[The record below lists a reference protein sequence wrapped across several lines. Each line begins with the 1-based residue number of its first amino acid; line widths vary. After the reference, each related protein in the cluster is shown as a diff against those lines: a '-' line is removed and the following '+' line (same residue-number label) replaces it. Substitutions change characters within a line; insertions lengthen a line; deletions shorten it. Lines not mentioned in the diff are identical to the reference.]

1 MKRLLSVPH
10 FKDKESKKIIH
21 HGHQDYGWISINGK
35 KGDVVERHKGTLCR
49 ARKDTKLSTIP
60 VPRVTRLIITRTCYA
75 QKKPTA
81 EPQGTSRV
89 YATKIHLLTHTSM
102 MPGTKVSP
110 FEREP
115 KSQLSLSAF
124 QMALHMSIRNVQEAL
139 SSL

>member
-1 MKRLLSVPH
+1 MT
-10 FKDKESKKIIH
+10 H
-21 HGHQDYGWISINGK
+21 HGNRHYGWESIKGK

-49 ARKDTKLSTIP
+49 DRKDTQLSTIP
-60 VPRVTRLIITRTCYA
+60 VPRVTRLIFIQTCYS

-81 EPQGTSRV
+81 EPQGTPGG
-89 YATKIHLLTHTSM
+89 YATQIHLLTNTPV
-102 MPGTKVSP
+102 MPGTKASP